1 MNSTAAALLAVTVAF
16 AVLDWWAVLDE
27 SRRSVELVAKP
38 MTLAA
43 LIGVALT
50 LDPVDSTVRLWFVV
64 ALCFCLAGDVFLLFE
79 EKLFVYG
86 LGAFLLGHVGYIVGF
101 AVSGNAEIVGVVLG
115 AALVVG
121 LIATLGRTIIEA
133 VRANEP
139 ELTVP
144 VSVYMAVISLMVVSA
159 VATKNTWAIAGALLF
174 YASDASIAWNKF
186 IEEQPNGRLIIMVT
200 YHLGQIG
207 LVVSLVVH

>member
-1 MNSTAAALLAVTVAF
+1 
-16 AVLDWWAVLDE
+16 
-27 SRRSVELVAKP
+27 
-38 MTLAA
+38 
-43 LIGVALT
+43 
-50 LDPVDSTVRLWFVV
+50 
-64 ALCFCLAGDVFLLFE
+64 VFLLFE